1 MGAANRSGEPHN
13 LKEVAAMDGNVV
25 SVERVIAA
33 PAAELFAIVADTSR
47 HPEIDGSGTV
57 VKPKAGAPAKLK
69 LGSTFGM
76 SMKAGV
82 PYSMSNTVI
91 EFEEDRRIA
100 WKTVLSGFLGR
111 FIGGRIWRYEFEP
124 VEGGTL
130 VRESWDISQDKQGK
144 FMKRGKL
151 PSATAESM
159 TKSLAQLATVAE
171 SPAAK

>member
-1 MGAANRSGEPHN
+1 
-13 LKEVAAMDGNVV
+13 MDGHVV

-33 PAAELFAIVADTSR
+33 PAAAIFQIVADITR

-57 VKPKAGAPAKLK
+57 VRPKAGAPSQLK

-91 EFEEDRRIA
+91 EFEQDRRIA
-100 WKTVLSGFLGR
+100 WKTTLSGFLGR

-124 VEGGTL
+124 ARDGTL
-130 VRESWDISQDKQGK
+130 VRESWDISQDKQST
-144 FMKRGKL
+144 FLRRGKL
-151 PSATAESM
+151 PSDAAKSM
-159 TKSLAQLATVAE
+159 TETLARLAALAE
-171 SPAAK
+171 PSAAG